1 MYDLRERTKKLIE
14 KYEKEENK
22 KKLQRLYII
31 NKILEN
37 DKAFLSIPVEDAIN
51 ILKDLEIEN
60 YKEIYIELMSFQIP
74 QINNQRKSVDK

>member
-60 YKEIYIELMSFQIP
+60 YKGIYIELMSFQIP